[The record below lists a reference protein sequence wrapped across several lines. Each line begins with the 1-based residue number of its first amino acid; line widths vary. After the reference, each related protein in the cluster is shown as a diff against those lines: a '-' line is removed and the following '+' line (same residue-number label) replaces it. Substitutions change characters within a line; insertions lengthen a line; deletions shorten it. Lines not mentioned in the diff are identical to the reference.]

1 MQKRLVDI
9 VVISDVHLGTY
20 GCNAK
25 ELLHYL
31 QSINPKHL
39 IINGDFIDGWQFSKR
54 YFPTT
59 HLLILK
65 EVVKLMAF
73 GCKIDYITGN
83 HDEFLR
89 SFTDFDLSNFSIVN
103 NLVIEID
110 NKKCWFFHGDIFDNT
125 TKGSMKIIA
134 KLGGYG
140 YDLLILF
147 NKLVNTTLRF
157 FGKEKMSLSKKV
169 KNGIKKAVSYINDFE
184 QTAATLAIEQKYDYV
199 ICGHIHQPQQKEI
212 VTEKGKTIY
221 LNSGDW
227 IENLTS
233 LEYNNNQWKI
243 FYYNESNVTIESKKS
258 PALKI
263 SV

>member
-1 MQKRLVDI
+1 MQKRSIDV

-39 IINGDFIDGWQFSKR
+39 ILNGDFIDGWQFSKR
-54 YFPTT
+54 YFPST
-59 HLLILK
+59 HLLVLK
-65 EVVKLMAF
+65 EILKLMAF
-73 GCKIDYITGN
+73 GCKVDYITGN

-89 SFTDFDLSNFSIVN
+89 SFTEVDLNNFSVIN

-110 NKKCWFFHGDIFDNT
+110 QKKYWFFHGDIFDNT

-140 YDLLILF
+140 YDLLIIF
-147 NKLVNTTLRF
+147 NRWINKTLELL
-157 FGKEKMSLSKKV
+157 GKEKMSLSKKV
-169 KNGIKKAVSYINDFE
+169 KNGIKKAVTYINNFE
-184 QTAATLAIEQKYDYV
+184 QTAATLAIEQHYDYV
-199 ICGHIHQPQQKEI
+199 VCGHIHQPQIKEI
-212 VTEKGKTIY
+212 KTDKGKTTY

-233 LEYNNNQWKI
+233 LEYNNKEWRI
-243 FYYNESNVTIESKKS
+243 FYYNTDANVKPLTAM
-258 PALKI
+258 PNLKFSI
-263 SV
+263 

>member
-1 MQKRLVDI
+1 MQKRLVDV

-25 ELLHYL
+25 ELLQYL

-39 IINGDFIDGWQFSKR
+39 ILNGDFIDGWQFSKR

-65 EVVKLMAF
+65 EILKLMAF
-73 GCKIDYITGN
+73 GCKVDYITGN

-103 NLVIEID
+103 NLVLEID
-110 NKKCWFFHGDIFDNT
+110 NKKYWFFHGDIFDNT
-125 TKGSMKIIA
+125 TKGSMKLIA

-140 YDLLILF
+140 YDILIVF
-147 NKLVNTTLRF
+147 NRLVNSWLEL
-157 FGKEKMSLSKKV
+157 FGREKMSLSKKV
-169 KNGIKKAVSYINDFE
+169 KNGIKKAVSYINNFE
-184 QTAATLAIEQKYDYV
+184 QTAATLAIEQHYDYV
-199 ICGHIHQPQQKEI
+199 VCGHIHQPQIKEI
-212 VTEKGKTIY
+212 KTDKGKTTY

-227 IENLTS
+227 IENLTA
-233 LEYNNNQWKI
+233 LEYNNKEWRI
-243 FYYNESNVTIESKKS
+243 FSYNTNKNAK
-258 PALKI
+258 ALLPHPYLEFSI
-263 SV
+263 

>member
-1 MQKRLVDI
+1 M
-9 VVISDVHLGTY
+9 
-20 GCNAK
+20 
-25 ELLHYL
+25 
-31 QSINPKHL
+31 
-39 IINGDFIDGWQFSKR
+39 
-54 YFPTT
+54 
-59 HLLILK
+59 
-65 EVVKLMAF
+65 
-73 GCKIDYITGN
+73 
-83 HDEFLR
+83 
-89 SFTDFDLSNFSIVN
+89 
-103 NLVIEID
+103 
-110 NKKCWFFHGDIFDNT
+110 
-125 TKGSMKIIA
+125 
-134 KLGGYG
+134 
-140 YDLLILF
+140 
-147 NKLVNTTLRF
+147 
-157 FGKEKMSLSKKV
+157 V

-263 SV
+263 SF